1 MDAVNSL
8 APDVGMARACKTLR
22 VPRSSVYRADE
33 RQRHLSTASGTVTPR
48 PPPPLAHSP
57 AERAALQAALCSE
70 RFADCAPATIYATLL
85 DEGIYLGSVRTMY
98 RLLKTDGQCRER
110 RAQLIH
116 PAYSKPELL
125 ATGPNEVWSWD
136 ITKLRGPLKWTYFHL
151 YVVLDI
157 FSRYVVGWMI
167 APRETAELAEQL
179 IAETIGNQGIEPGTL
194 TLHAD
199 RGASMRSKV
208 VAQLLVDLEVAKSHS
223 RPYTS
228 DDNPFSES
236 NFKTLKYRPEFPAR
250 FGCIEDARAHCQQF
264 FGWYNERHRHSG
276 IGLMTPH
283 SVHHGLAKD
292 ILKLRADTLV
302 AAFAEH
308 PNRFKGQCPQPP
320 KLPIAAWINPPKR
333 KIDDEKRKIDDGNDT
348 STLN

>member
-1 MDAVNSL
+1 
-8 APDVGMARACKTLR
+8 MARACKTLR
-22 VPRSSVYRADE
+22 VPRSSMYRADE

-48 PPPPLAHSP
+48 PLPPLAHTP

-151 YVVLDI
+151 YVILDI

-179 IAETIGNQGIEPGTL
+179 IAETIGNQGIEPGSSPC
-194 TLHAD
+194 
-199 RGASMRSKV
+199 RASNNV
-208 VAQLLVDLEVAKSHS
+208 S
-223 RPYTS
+223 RLALRRRLPWSSTS
-228 DDNPFSES
+228 
-236 NFKTLKYRPEFPAR
+236 
-250 FGCIEDARAHCQQF
+250 
-264 FGWYNERHRHSG
+264 
-276 IGLMTPH
+276 
-283 SVHHGLAKD
+283 
-292 ILKLRADTLV
+292 
-302 AAFAEH
+302 
-308 PNRFKGQCPQPP
+308 
-320 KLPIAAWINPPKR
+320 
-333 KIDDEKRKIDDGNDT
+333 
-348 STLN
+348 